1 MTVYSTLDKLD
12 DMKMTAMCDV
22 YRFQLEDSTVHSLSL
37 DERFVMLV
45 DDQFISRQKYRGLV
59 HNAESDQPQAS
70 ITGIKYI
77 YGRKLDPGLIHTFFS
92 YAFIQDNPDVVI
104 TGTGRGKNTPA

>member
-12 DMKMTAMCDV
+12 EMKMTAMCDV

-45 DDQFISRQKYRGLV
+45 DDQFISRQKYRGSFTMSSLTSHRPV
-59 HNAESDQPQAS
+59 SQAS
-70 ITGIKYI
+70 
-77 YGRKLDPGLIHTFFS
+77 
-92 YAFIQDNPDVVI
+92 
-104 TGTGRGKNTPA
+104 NTYMEES